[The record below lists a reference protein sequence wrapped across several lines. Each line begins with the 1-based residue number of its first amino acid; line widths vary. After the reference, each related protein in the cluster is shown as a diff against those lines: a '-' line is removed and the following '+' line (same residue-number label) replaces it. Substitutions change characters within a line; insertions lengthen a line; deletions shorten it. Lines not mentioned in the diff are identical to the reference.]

1 MQLSRIISVKHAS
14 WWLRGHSVSAEG
26 FVSQS
31 TETFLGELPLA
42 LLLVGE
48 LARGLRPGCC
58 WEGLDFGLPVPPRP
72 GDVWLWL
79 LPPIHLA
86 AHEPA
91 SLDGFEGM
99 IPHKDSG
106 PPRNQAPQTRVSPP
120 QLSSPSSPARA
131 PCLMRIWW
139 PWAAW
144 PGTSCP
150 APFPSPGTTRTTLK
164 SCRVSEPSQ
173 H

>member
-1 MQLSRIISVKHAS
+1 MVERTLSQCRRS
-14 WWLRGHSVSAEG
+14 
-26 FVSQS
+26 VSQS

-106 PPRNQAPQTRVSPP
+106 PPRNQAPQTVSQRQP
-120 QLSSPSSPARA
+120 QLWLLS
-131 PCLMRIWW
+131 LNLVI
-139 PWAAW
+139 
-144 PGTSCP
+144 
-150 APFPSPGTTRTTLK
+150 
-164 SCRVSEPSQ
+164 VSA
-173 H
+173 